1 MEDQP
6 KEQYIEKTNLEK
18 DEIPSDTMMKGQGQ
32 ENLEKE
38 GENNINKENDNV
50 ITSQEKEINKNDEE
64 NNEGSNDEELNEME
78 DNIQEEKELNKQ
90 IQQQEE
96 IDQEIEEE
104 KEEEKEEHVQEKED
118 EDIIENNENVEEIEQ
133 EQIEI
138 IQEEQEEENQQNNE
152 GEYYQQNQPEEEEY
166 KERKGIHIH
175 TQTEENAE
183 KNENQEENIEEEDTG
198 KIHPVEQDETNIN
211 QNEEKI
217 EYKDFQQIVEVE
229 EENQENGEIIEQQEG
244 NQQENENYEDD
255 TQENKYPQPLD
266 NKKKINNHKA
276 KRTIEQ
282 NKHIDNVREIPRLM
296 IFKKSKGEGEKIESN
311 YKLKRNDYKYFVE
324 IPKDEMKLYEKKE
337 IIVLKGGM
345 ETGEYRFLGSETK
358 LAEEVPIAKV
368 TITKEEI
375 LNEINRR
382 SNKKKKISYEV
393 TDKYYSLTVYEDKNT
408 KVKIPK
414 KEKEENNEEEDLK
427 MPKDNFSKY
436 LLEQIN
442 KIRADPQSFIGV
454 IEDAK
459 DNIKKRKSG
468 KYYYNGNKIKV
479 ALIEGESAFN
489 EALDFLKSCQPM
501 EPLTFSQTLIPPPPQ
516 SEEEIEDKNYL
527 KKCVEKMLINGITI
541 NSYWRDVIN
550 DAEICFLL
558 MIVDDNGIKKGMRR
572 NDILNPDI
580 KEIGISS
587 VEINGQ
593 LVNYFVLS

>member
-104 KEEEKEEHVQEKED
+104 KEEHVQEKEG

-183 KNENQEENIEEEDTG
+183 KNENQEENIEEEEDTG

-408 KVKIPK
+408 KIKIPK
-414 KEKEENNEEEDLK
+414 KEQEENNEEEDLK

>member
-6 KEQYIEKTNLEK
+6 KEKYIEKTNLEK

-104 KEEEKEEHVQEKED
+104 KEEHVQEKEG

-296 IFKKSKGEGEKIESN
+296 IFKKSKGEREKIESN

-408 KVKIPK
+408 KIKIPK
-414 KEKEENNEEEDLK
+414 KEQEENNEEEDLK

>member
-6 KEQYIEKTNLEK
+6 KEKYIEKTNLEK
-18 DEIPSDTMMKGQGQ
+18 DEIPSDTMMKGQGK
-32 ENLEKE
+32 ENLEK
-38 GENNINKENDNV
+38 GSENNINKENNNL

-64 NNEGSNDEELNEME
+64 NNEEPNDEELNEME

-96 IDQEIEEE
+96 INQEI
-104 KEEEKEEHVQEKED
+104 EEEKEEHVQEKEG
-118 EDIIENNENVEEIEQ
+118 EDIIENNENVEEIEQEQ

-375 LNEINRR
+375 LNEINGR

-501 EPLTFSQTLIPPPPQ
+501 EPLTFSQTLIPPPPK

>member
-1 MEDQP
+1 
-6 KEQYIEKTNLEK
+6 
-18 DEIPSDTMMKGQGQ
+18 
-32 ENLEKE
+32 
-38 GENNINKENDNV
+38 
-50 ITSQEKEINKNDEE
+50 
-64 NNEGSNDEELNEME
+64 
-78 DNIQEEKELNKQ
+78 
-90 IQQQEE
+90 
-96 IDQEIEEE
+96 
-104 KEEEKEEHVQEKED
+104 
-118 EDIIENNENVEEIEQ
+118 
-133 EQIEI
+133 
-138 IQEEQEEENQQNNE
+138 
-152 GEYYQQNQPEEEEY
+152 
-166 KERKGIHIH
+166 
-175 TQTEENAE
+175 
-183 KNENQEENIEEEDTG
+183 
-198 KIHPVEQDETNIN
+198 
-211 QNEEKI
+211 
-217 EYKDFQQIVEVE
+217 
-229 EENQENGEIIEQQEG
+229 
-244 NQQENENYEDD
+244 
-255 TQENKYPQPLD
+255 
-266 NKKKINNHKA
+266 
-276 KRTIEQ
+276 
-282 NKHIDNVREIPRLM
+282 M

-408 KVKIPK
+408 KIKIPK
-414 KEKEENNEEEDLK
+414 KEQEENNEEEDLK

>member
-6 KEQYIEKTNLEK
+6 KEKYIEKTNLEK
-18 DEIPSDTMMKGQGQ
+18 DEIPSDTMMKGQGK
-32 ENLEKE
+32 ENLEK
-38 GENNINKENDNV
+38 GSENNINKENNNV

-64 NNEGSNDEELNEME
+64 NNEEPNDEELNEME

-104 KEEEKEEHVQEKED
+104 KEEEKEEHVQEKEG

-152 GEYYQQNQPEEEEY
+152 GEYYQQNQPEEEY

-198 KIHPVEQDETNIN
+198 KIHPVEQDETDIN

-393 TDKYYSLTVYEDKNT
+393 TDKYYSLTVYEDQNT

>member
-18 DEIPSDTMMKGQGQ
+18 DEIPSDTMMKGQGK
-32 ENLEKE
+32 ENLEK
-38 GENNINKENDNV
+38 GSENNINKENNNV

-64 NNEGSNDEELNEME
+64 NNEEPNDEELNEME

-104 KEEEKEEHVQEKED
+104 KEEEKEEHVQEKEG

-152 GEYYQQNQPEEEEY
+152 GEYYQQNQPEEEY

-198 KIHPVEQDETNIN
+198 KIHPVEQDETDIN

-229 EENQENGEIIEQQEG
+229 EENQENGEIIEKQEG

-393 TDKYYSLTVYEDKNT
+393 TDKYYSLTVYEDQNT